1 MSKLNDL
8 QTGKK
13 ARVKRI
19 DGDCERLMELGF
31 TAGAVT
37 EPLFCAP
44 AFSKKRTAMRA
55 YLVCGT
61 VIALRAEDA
70 ERIVVEII

>member
-1 MSKLNDL
+1 MIKLNDL
-8 QTGKK
+8 QLGKE

-31 TAGAVT
+31 TAKAVVK
-37 EPLFCAP
+37 PLFCAP
-44 AFSKKRTAMRA
+44 VLRKGKKGMRA
-55 YLVCGT
+55 YLVRGA

-70 ERIVVEII
+70 ERIVVEL